1 VGRGV
6 VNAPGSASPTP
17 SGEVD
22 VAPFDLG
29 PRGGIAALCLHGLTG
44 TPYEVRPLG
53 EALAARGMRAFG
65 PALPGHNETPESLA
79 HTSREDW
86 IDAVR
91 GHADAL
97 AAEHARV
104 CLVGLSL
111 GGLLSLALAAE
122 RPVAGVVVVGT
133 PLRLRAPIAQ
143 LVSLLWRV
151 VPFSPKLRG
160 SDIRD
165 AEARSRHPSYPVM
178 PLASVHELQ
187 RLQRDVRRSLSR
199 ITAPLLVAHGAL
211 DVTAHPDD
219 ARAIAAGVSSEERE
233 VLLLEHSGHVVPV
246 DRDGP
251 VLGRA
256 VAEFLVRRG

>member
-1 VGRGV
+1 V
-6 VNAPGSASPTP
+6 

-29 PRGGIAALCLHGLTG
+29 PRGGVAALCLHGLTG

-53 EALAARGMRAFG
+53 EALAARGVRALG

-79 HTSREDW
+79 RTRRGDW
-86 IDAVR
+86 LESVR
-91 GHADAL
+91 GQLDAL
-97 AAEHARV
+97 TAEHAQV

-122 RPVAGVVVVGT
+122 RPVAAVVVVGT
-133 PLRLRAPIAQ
+133 PLRLRAPVAQ
-143 LVSLLWRV
+143 LVPV
-151 VPFSPKLRG
+151 VSRIFRFSPKRRG

-165 AEARSRHPSYPVM
+165 DGARTRHPSYPVM
-178 PLASVHELQ
+178 PLASVRELQ
-187 RLQRDVRRSLSR
+187 HLQREVRRSLHR

-211 DVTAHPDD
+211 DTTAHPDD
-219 ARAIAAGVSSEERE
+219 AGAIAQGVSSSERE
-233 VLLLEHSGHVVPV
+233 VLLLERSGHVVPV

-251 VLGRA
+251 RLGRA